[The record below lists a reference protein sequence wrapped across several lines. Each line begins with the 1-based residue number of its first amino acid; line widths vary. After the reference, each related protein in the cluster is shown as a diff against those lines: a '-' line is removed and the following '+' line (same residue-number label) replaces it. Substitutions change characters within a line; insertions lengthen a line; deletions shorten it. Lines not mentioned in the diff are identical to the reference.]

1 MNVRHT
7 RVGTGIGEL
16 TLVAAGAALTGIY
29 FPGHWHPPAPGTIG
43 EYVDAADDALFTE
56 ATAQLEDYLAGRRD
70 GFDLPTAAKGDS
82 FSERVWTLLRAIPYG
97 ETTSYG
103 ELAEQLGDPKLARMV
118 GRAVGHN
125 PLSIVVPCHRVLG
138 KDGRLTGYAGGLER
152 KQRLL
157 DLEQP
162 VPAEAGRLC

>member
-7 RVGTGIGEL
+7 RVATGIGEL
-16 TLVAAGAALTGIY
+16 TLVAAGDALTGIY

-56 ATAQLEDYLAGRRD
+56 TVAQLADYLAGRRT
-70 GFDLPTAAKGDS
+70 GFDLPTATRGDQ
-82 FSERVWTLLRAIPYG
+82 FSERVWALLRAIPYG

-103 ELAEQLGDPKLARMV
+103 ELAERLGDRSLARMV

-138 KDGRLTGYAGGLER
+138 RDGRLTGYAGGLDR

-162 VPAEAGRLC
+162 VPAEAGRLF